1 MLDDGDGSIEDGA
14 VIGAPPEGA
23 GAFAKGLEPTLTL
36 LLPLLLLAKGAP
48 PLLEVEFPERAFQ

>member
-48 PLLEVEFPERAFQ
+48 PLLEVEFPE